1 MGEAGCLLVPVQEV
15 QEGCTM
21 VFVYNRYDVRGLGI
35 AILVS
40 GLLSIVF
47 GVVGLFFGE
56 HHIHSFAA
64 PIWSG
69 IIIVVTGAFCI
80 GTGNK
85 PTSRC
90 LVTTLL
96 FFAVLSLILCTLC
109 WVLALIGLMRR
120 EHCTHSSGLC
130 DGVTVAMFSITLLL
144 GIFQMILC
152 FLISII
158 CCLGICYG
166 DAREHEPTAYEQEP
180 AERSVF
186 VVATQS
192 PPAPQKPPASR
203 SRPSPRNE
211 YVDEPPPVEKRP
223 ERPAQKGRSRD
234 RAGRDRAGRDR
245 DRRTPDRR
253 P

>member
-1 MGEAGCLLVPVQEV
+1 
-15 QEGCTM
+15 M

-120 EHCTHSSGLC
+120 EHCTHSSGPC